1 MKLVM
6 KKYRKVVLKIGSA
19 LISET
24 NTSSSHLVNNLANQI
39 SNADKDIQ
47 FIIVSSGAISQ
58 GMKILNIDNKPIDLE
73 SLQALAAI
81 GQQKLMGLYEKSFSD
96 VNRLIA
102 QVLLTHDD
110 MNDRSKYK
118 NAKATID
125 KLLDLHIIPII
136 NENDVVATEEIRF
149 GDNDK
154 LAAMVS
160 KLIGADLM
168 IILTNQEGF
177 FNKNP
182 DEHDDAVLI
191 KKCNIKDI
199 DIDKYNSD
207 EKSELGT
214 GGFKTKLQAVNLISK
229 NGIDTVIASGFEDK
243 VLLRILSNENVGTF
257 FSSDF

>member
-1 MKLVM
+1 M
-6 KKYRKVVLKIGSA
+6 KKYKKVVLKIGSA

-24 NTSSSHLVNNLANQI
+24 NTSSSHLINNLADQI
-39 SNADKDIQ
+39 SNADKNIQ

-58 GMKILNIDNKPIDLE
+58 GMKILNINNKPIDLE

-110 MNDRSKYK
+110 MNEPSRYL
-118 NAKATID
+118 NAKATI
-125 KLLDLHIIPII
+125 KKILELNIIPII

-149 GDNDK
+149 GDNDN

-160 KLIGADLM
+160 NLIQADLM

-177 FNKNP
+177 FDKNP
-182 DEHDDAVLI
+182 DTHNNASLI
-191 KKCNIKDI
+191 KKCDIREINI
-199 DIDKYNSD
+199 D
-207 EKSELGT
+207 EYDDSKSEHGT
-214 GGFKTKLQAVNLISK
+214 GGFKTKLQAVKIAAKSNT
-229 NGIDTVIASGFEDK
+229 DTVIASGYEQD
-243 VLLRILSNENVGTF
+243 VLIKILDNVAIGTF
-257 FSSDF
+257 FASHE